1 MWKAAAGHQ
10 VNVGNANGNDDDDW
24 ETDPNFVVSRPCCR
38 NFRGA
43 QCQIFRR
50 SLISVILYRF
60 IILNRQPIRQTFGSA
75 IHQANGFNW

>member
-24 ETDPNFVVSRPCCR
+24 ETDPDFVVSRPCCR

-43 QCQIFRR
+43 QVSDIPQIINFCHFV
-50 SLISVILYRF
+50 SFYHF
-60 IILNRQPIRQTFGSA
+60 E
-75 IHQANGFNW
+75 